1 MKGTR
6 AMKRIALVAAVLG
19 ATLFAFA
26 GSAVS
31 APTPGPTSFPEG
43 FVIPANLT
51 VPAGVDCRLGWG
63 EVVGVAN
70 VAGNLYTFGQ
80 VHFDKNVNVTAGGSF
95 AASNW
100 GVTIDQNLNITD
112 PAANSG
118 NGFWGDYSPNVVNGS
133 INYTI
138 DPTAAA

>member
-1 MKGTR
+1 
-6 AMKRIALVAAVLG
+6 
-19 ATLFAFA
+19 
-26 GSAVS
+26 
-31 APTPGPTSFPEG
+31 
-43 FVIPANLT
+43 
-51 VPAGVDCRLGWG
+51 WG

-95 AASNW
+95 AAANW

-118 NGFWGDYSPNVVNGS
+118 NGFWGDYSPNTVKGT
-133 INYTI
+133 ITYTI
-138 DPTAAA
+138 TPTAAAASPTYQWPYLYFGGATTAKGVNYSVGSLLDVRPFHRDNLTASGISVS